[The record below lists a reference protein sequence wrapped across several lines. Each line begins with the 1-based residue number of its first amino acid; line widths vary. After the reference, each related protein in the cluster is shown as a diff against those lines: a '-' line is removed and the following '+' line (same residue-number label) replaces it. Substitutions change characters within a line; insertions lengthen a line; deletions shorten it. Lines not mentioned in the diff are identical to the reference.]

1 MTLRELEEMDC
12 NVLTVKQV
20 AEFLSCAPQLIRDQA
35 ETDPKY
41 LGFPISKICHAYK
54 IPRAGFI
61 AWAKG
66 NIPVIAVKCGGD
78 AD

>member
-1 MTLRELEEMDC
+1 MTIEDIERMDC
-12 NVLTVKQV
+12 NLLTVKQV
-20 AEFLSCAPQLIRDQA
+20 SQFLECDPQLIRDQA
-35 ETDPKY
+35 DAEPKY

-66 NIPVIAVKCGGD
+66 NIPVIVIKSGGD
-78 AD
+78 VS